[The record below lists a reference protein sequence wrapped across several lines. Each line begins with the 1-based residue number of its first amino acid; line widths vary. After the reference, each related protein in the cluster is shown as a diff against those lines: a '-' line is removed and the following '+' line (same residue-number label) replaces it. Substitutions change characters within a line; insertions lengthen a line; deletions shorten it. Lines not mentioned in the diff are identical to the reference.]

1 MRPVRVT
8 GVTGTS
14 VAVPLDTYSPAQAT
28 VFLESGA
35 APTIE
40 VTLDNV
46 FDSSITPKWSAPA
59 VAAANTLITLQA
71 GVRAVRGVGMI
82 AADVLHVSQQGI
94 V

>member
-1 MRPVRVT
+1 MRPVRLT

-14 VAVPLDTYSPAQAT
+14 SPVPLDTYSPALAS
-28 VFLESGA
+28 VYLESGA

-40 VTLDNV
+40 VTFDNV
-46 FDSSITPKWSAPA
+46 FDSSITPKWAAPA
-59 VAAANTLITLQA
+59 VATANTSIQLLA

-94 V
+94 A